1 MIRNLAAAV
10 LAASVGLPAA
20 TPASATTDAVRRP
33 ACGEFRL
40 SGDHVCLMAV
50 HGRVRVV
57 RVNLHVQKQHG
68 HDAAFA
74 AGYPGTGGHLWL
86 ERRHGGRTQTLGRK
100 TARGDGMVSMGQDAA
115 VYDGPGY
122 KARACADAKGGRLR
136 ACTSWH

>member
-1 MIRNLAAAV
+1 MGNMIRNLAVAV
-10 LAASVGLPAA
+10 LAASVALPAA
-20 TPASATTDAVRRP
+20 ASASATTDAVRRP
-33 ACGEFRL
+33 LCGEFRL

-50 HGRVRVV
+50 RGQV

-74 AGYPGTGGHLWL
+74 AGYMGTGGHLWL

-100 TARGDGMVSMGQDAA
+100 TARGDGMVSMGQDSA
-115 VYDGPGY
+115 VYDGLGY